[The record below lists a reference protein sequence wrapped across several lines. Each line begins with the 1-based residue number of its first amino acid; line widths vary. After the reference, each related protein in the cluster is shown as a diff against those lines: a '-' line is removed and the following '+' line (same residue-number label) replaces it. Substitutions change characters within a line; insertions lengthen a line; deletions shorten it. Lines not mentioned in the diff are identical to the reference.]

1 MTGAEPQS
9 PPPPPPPPPPG
20 YQASYGLPAPAPA
33 PPPRPEIDPDLLRP
47 SKAWYW
53 VAGAIGGAAFLTATV
68 LSILNTITAFD
79 NLGNDPGTSALAWA
93 IQIGGIGA
101 AAVIGG
107 ITWSRR
113 NEHKRRLQHDEM
125 VRQGLI

>member
-1 MTGAEPQS
+1 MTGTE

-20 YQASYGLPAPAPA
+20 YETSYGRAAQVPAA
-33 PPPRPEIDPDLLRP
+33 PPPRPEIDASLLRP

-53 VAGAIGGAAFLTATV
+53 VAGAIGVIALVASTAIS
-68 LSILNTITAFD
+68 LFNAFD
-79 NLGNDPGTSALAWA
+79 NFGHEEPGLSAISWLLYVVG
-93 IQIGGIGA
+93 GGIAATIGA
-101 AAVIGG
+101 

-125 VRQGLI
+125 VRQGLV